1 MVSTAK
7 HGGSKSEIRERPPWS
22 EAIGVGSLTFAEK
35 IKSDFGTK
43 GIHRE
48 VEQADRMY
56 VLRESSDAY
65 NGEFAQKTEAL
76 RPENTI
82 PWQKFTDTAETYRD
96 PTRGMEPAARDILLC
111 DIQLITTTKTNVGFG
126 AA

>member
-1 MVSTAK
+1 LYQSHGHVVLAHLELFAK
-7 HGGSKSEIRERPPWS
+7 AGG
-22 EAIGVGSLTFAEK
+22 AIAVGSLTFAEK

-43 GIHRE
+43 GIHGE
-48 VEQADRMY
+48 VEQADGMY

-82 PWQKFTDTAETYRD
+82 PWQNFSETAET
-96 PTRGMEPAARDILLC
+96 
-111 DIQLITTTKTNVGFG
+111 
-126 AA
+126 